1 MHKNIIKLTN
11 KNWLLAINNLKKK
24 DKILKEIINKY
35 KSEKLQSKKNA
46 FLTLSKSITGQ
57 QISVKAA
64 NSIWEKLEKKLKKI
78 NPNNILKLKKNEIA
92 KCGFSK
98 QKVNYLLNLA
108 NFFKENKNIEKK
120 WKNTSDEKVI
130 EDLIKVKGIGIW
142 TAEMFL
148 IFYLLRPNV
157 FPYGDIGLLRAI
169 SINYNLKYPLKES
182 EINKFKRKWSPWSTV
197 ATWFLWRSLDPIP
210 VKY

>member
-1 MHKNIIKLTN
+1 MHKPLIKLTN
-11 KNWLLAINNLKKK
+11 KNWLLAKNTLKKE
-24 DKILKEIINKY
+24 DIILKKIINRY
-35 KSEKLQSKKNA
+35 GSEKLQSKKNA
-46 FLTLSKSITGQ
+46 FLTLAKSITGQ

-64 NSIWEKLEKKLKKI
+64 NSIWKKLEKKTKKVTL
-78 NPNNILKLKKNEIA
+78 NNMLKLKKREIA

-98 QKVNYLLNLA
+98 QKISYLLNLA

-120 WKNTSDEKVI
+120 WENTSDEKVI
-130 EDLIKVKGIGIW
+130 EDLIKVKGIGVW

-157 FPYGDIGLLRAI
+157 FPCGDIGLLRAI
-169 SINYNLKYPLKES
+169 SINYNLKYPLKKP